1 MYIEVLCLLLYSIC
15 KGTCFRNNRRDLP
28 ERRLRMDPNV
38 FVNALF
44 LCVVNAL
51 FMVAGI
57 FLNSVVIISLWRSSQ
72 LRKKLCYFTILVLSC
87 VDLIVVTVAHPA
99 LILWTIFWYR
109 TSLQQ
114 ENKFIWQ
121 NILGIALA
129 GFSMFALLTLSVERF
144 LALKYPFFH
153 QTAVTKRRLMLLLAF
168 LMIMLV
174 SLSPLVHFVGTVFR
188 NMFVTVFLVLIFF
201 VFIYLNY
208 KMFIIAKSKRNMN
221 SVASTSTVTR
231 SYQERKRRKM
241 NFNNISTCS
250 LAVGC
255 FFVCSSP
262 HIIYS
267 VLSLTS
273 ETLQNDRLIQLFN
286 IWSNTL
292 VFMNSTFNCLIF
304 FWRNSILRRE
314 GIKILKWGKSKAQI
328 ESRIRSRI
336 RR

>member
-1 MYIEVLCLLLYSIC
+1 
-15 KGTCFRNNRRDLP
+15 
-28 ERRLRMDPNV
+28 
-38 FVNALF
+38 
-44 LCVVNAL
+44 
-51 FMVAGI
+51 MVAGI
-57 FLNSVVIISLWRSSQ
+57 YLNSVVIISLWRSSQ
-72 LRKKLCYFTILVLSC
+72 LRKKLCYFMILVLSC
-87 VDLIVVTVAHPA
+87 VDLIVVTVAHPT

-109 TSLQQ
+109 TTSLQQ
-114 ENKFIWQ
+114 ENKFMWQ

-250 LAVGC
+250 LAIGC

-262 HIIYS
+262 QIIYS
-267 VLSLTS
+267 VVSLTS
-273 ETLQNDRLIQLFN
+273 ETVQNDRRMKIFN
-286 IWSNTL
+286 VWSTTL

-314 GIKILKWGKSKAQI
+314 GLKILKWDKSKAQI
-328 ESRIRSRI
+328 GSRSPI